1 MFTNYF
7 NKIRVYMLSRIADSL
22 FWLNRYMERAE
33 SLLRIVRTNYA
44 LSFDKRMENEIPLWR
59 YTLEVFTTGN
69 NSQITFLE
77 KDVEAA
83 LYQLLL
89 EPENTNSLKVIITKA
104 RENARGVQDNIT
116 KEVWEHVNQLYH
128 LINYPNVAENLT
140 EFNTFQTIETLTRHI
155 LLYVGVTDTT
165 MPRGLGWSFMNLGRY
180 IERCLLTIEMTNKQ
194 YKLLD
199 YDLNNQRDI
208 IYWKHFLLSI
218 SGFELH
224 LKNYRSTNYNQN
236 VLHQVLF
243 NHDFIRS
250 VNYSMAHIQNYLNDI
265 TGENNRPENISLVK
279 SLNRVFSKV
288 SYADIESLDNA
299 SLPLYLSELK
309 SGMLDFSKRLE
320 QIFFSYS

>member
-1 MFTNYF
+1 
-7 NKIRVYMLSRIADSL
+7 MLSRIADSL

-33 SLLRIVRTNYA
+33 SLLRIVKTNYT
-44 LSFDKRMENEIPLWR
+44 LSLDKRMENEIPLWK
-59 YTLEVFTTGN
+59 YTLELFAPGN
-69 NSQITFLE
+69 DSQ
-77 KDVEAA
+77 AA
-83 LYQLLL
+83 LFEDDMESALYKLMLDTD
-89 EPENTNSLKVIITKA
+89 NTNSLRVIITKA

-128 LINYPNVAENLT
+128 LINYPAAADNFT

-155 LLYVGVTDTT
+155 LLYVGVTDNT

-180 IERCLLTIEMTNKQ
+180 IERCLLTIEMTDKQ
-194 YKLLD
+194 YGMIY
-199 YDLNNQRDI
+199 YDLKDQRDI
-208 IYWKHFLLSI
+208 IYWKHLLLSM

-224 LKNYRSTNYNQN
+224 LKNYRSVDYNQN

-250 VNYSMAHIQNYLNDI
+250 VIYSMAHIQNYLNDI
-265 TGENNRPENISLVK
+265 TGENNRPENNSLIK
-279 SLNRVFSKV
+279 SLNRVYSKV
-288 SYADIESLDNA
+288 SYADFETLNNT
-299 SLPLYLSELK
+299 SLPLYLSDLK

>member
-1 MFTNYF
+1 
-7 NKIRVYMLSRIADSL
+7 MLSRIADSL

-33 SLLRIVRTNYA
+33 SLLRIVRTNYT
-44 LSFDKRMENEIPLWR
+44 LSLDKRMENEIPLWR
-59 YTLEVFTTGN
+59 YTLELFTAGDN
-69 NSQITFLE
+69 PQIAFLE
-77 KDVEAA
+77 NDMEAA

-89 EPENTNSLKVIITKA
+89 ETDNANSLKVIITKA

-116 KEVWEHVNQLYH
+116 KEVWEHINQLYH
-128 LINYPNVAENLT
+128 LINYPAVADNLN

-155 LLYVGVTDTT
+155 LLYVGVTDNT

-194 YKLLD
+194 YRMIN
-199 YDLNNQRDI
+199 YDLKDQRDI
-208 IYWKHFLLSI
+208 VYWRHLLLSM

-224 LKNYRSTNYNQN
+224 LKNYRSAEYNQN

-250 VNYSMAHIQNYLNDI
+250 VIYSLAHIQNYLNDI
-265 TGENNRPENISLVK
+265 TTENSRPENTSLIK
-279 SLNRVFSKV
+279 SLNRVYSKV
-288 SYADIESLDNA
+288 SYADFETLDSI
-299 SLPLYLSELK
+299 SLPVYLSELK